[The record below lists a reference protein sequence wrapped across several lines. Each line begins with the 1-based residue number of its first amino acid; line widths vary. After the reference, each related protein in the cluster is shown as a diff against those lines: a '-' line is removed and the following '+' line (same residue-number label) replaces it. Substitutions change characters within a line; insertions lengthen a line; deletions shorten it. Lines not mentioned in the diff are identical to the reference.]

1 MVARK
6 KYVAV
11 DVHFSKDGEMK
22 PTVIYWENP
31 DGTVTKYQIDG
42 IVGKPQKMKSAA
54 GGYGTRYLV
63 QIGDNRRLL
72 FLEKDKF
79 FLQIEKE
86 S

>member
-1 MVARK
+1 M
-6 KYVAV
+6 
-11 DVHFSKDGEMK
+11 
-22 PTVIYWENP
+22 
-31 DGTVTKYQIDG
+31 IDG
-42 IVGKPQKMKSAA
+42 VVGKPWKTKSEA

-86 S
+86 C